1 MATLPLEG
9 EGRTAEGSPTWN
21 SLSVG
26 IGQGFFADFAL
37 DPALPARFGAAA
49 SKTWAPSLRHDGGE
63 CVTPAPGNISS
74 RAGNSRAGPGIDDS
88 AAKCPRQSIS
98 IMSIS

>member
-37 DPALPARFGAAA
+37 DPAHPARFGAAA
-49 SKTWAPSLRHDGGE
+49 SKTWAPCLRCGF
-63 CVTPAPGNISS
+63 CARVSS
-74 RAGNSRAGPGIDDS
+74 DKTS
-88 AAKCPRQSIS
+88 AR
-98 IMSIS
+98 